1 MNYQQLINY
10 LCEYQNYILNFS
22 GLSHYSKKSYIN
34 DLKQFRIFLSEHSS
48 AADIENFSHLLL
60 DYFQV
65 LEYVKHLKSAT
76 IKRKFIVLHKFFN
89 YLEQNQLLCPNPF
102 HLFSYKLPREKH
114 LPKVLQKQDLLCLIT
129 TIQERIPL
137 LSPYYALI
145 ATRDLAIIDLLICTG
160 MRIGEI
166 TKLRLHDYNQSTN
179 TLLINGK
186 GEKERILYISSS
198 DVVNELSKWL
208 CVRSG
213 LNPKCD
219 SLFINKYGN
228 TFSIYGIENI
238 FYKYRKFS
246 GIDTHSTPHYLRHT
260 FASADTFAA

>member
-1 MNYQQLINY
+1 MKYQHLINY
-10 LCEYQNYILNFS
+10 LTEYQNYIFNFS
-22 GLSHYSKKSYIN
+22 GLSHYSKTSYTS
-34 DLKQFRIFLSEHSS
+34 DLKQFQTFLSKYSS
-48 AADIENFSHLLL
+48 EKDIENFPLLL
-60 DYFQV
+60 QNYFQF
-65 LEYVKHLKSAT
+65 LECVKHLKST
-76 IKRKFIVLHKFFN
+76 SIKRKFIVIHKFFN
-89 YLEQNQLLCPNPF
+89 YLEQNCLLCSNPF

-129 TIQERIPL
+129 VIQERIPI
-137 LSPYYALI
+137 LSPYYSLI

-166 TKLRLHDYNQSTN
+166 TKLNLHDYNPSTN

-186 GEKERILYISSS
+186 GDKERILYISSP
-198 DVVNELSKWL
+198 DVVNELSKWI
-208 CVRSG
+208 CVRSE
-213 LNPKCD
+213 LKPKCD

-238 FYKYRKFS
+238 FYKYRNLS
-246 GIDTHSTPHYLRHT
+246 GIDIHSTPHYLRHT